1 MFVKRIRL
9 SFASAGL
16 MSCNYYQLVEMFYIL
31 LIGAMFHSSFF
42 THQLKKKMFH
52 TSFFHCNMQEECIE
66 ISYLQSK
73 VLSLM

>member
-42 THQLKKKMFH
+42 THQIKKKNVPYF
-52 TSFFHCNMQEECIE
+52 ILP
-66 ISYLQSK
+66 LQHARR
-73 VLSLM
+73 VY